1 MKSKIYYLGLETA
14 KELINKNCIPQFEV
28 KETWADYGAGIKHT
42 TLVSVP
48 GRDSHQLL
56 TIDSYQLLT
65 IKEAQ
70 DAKLGLL
77 RLDTVLEIIDRVNE
91 RGW

>member
-1 MKSKIYYLGLETA
+1 MKKNNYFLGLEAA
-14 KELINKNCIPQFEV
+14 KELINKNCIPQFGIM
-28 KETWADYGAGIKHT
+28 ETWADYGAGIKHT

-48 GRDSHQLL
+48 GRDS
-56 TIDSYQLLT
+56 YQLLS

>member
-1 MKSKIYYLGLETA
+1 MKRKIYYLGLEAT

-28 KETWADYGAGIKHT
+28 RETWADYGAGIKHT

-48 GRDSHQLL
+48 GRDS
-56 TIDSYQLLT
+56 YQLLSN
-65 IKEAQ
+65 KEAQ
-70 DAKLGLL
+70 KAKLGLL
-77 RLDTVLEIIDRVNE
+77 RLDTVLEIIDRINE